1 MEILEETVTLSEKRQ
16 YLTTR
21 RRRDL
26 ANDLFIWALRSIA
39 LGAIALVL
47 AIILIII
54 VKGAPAISIEFL
66 TSPPTE
72 GMTSGGIYPMIRG
85 SVLLLTGTF
94 LIALPLGILGGIFLI
109 VVTHNM
115 QQAARVSDYTAFFM
129 YGELIEYGHS
139 KELFL
144 SPKQKATEDYI
155 SGRFG

>member
-47 AIILIII
+47 AVILIII

-94 LIALPLGILGGIFLI
+94 LIALPLGILGGII
-109 VVTHNM
+109 PYCGNPQH
-115 QQAARVSDYTAFFM
+115 AAGGSRERLHRLLHVRRTN
-129 YGELIEYGHS
+129 
-139 KELFL
+139 
-144 SPKQKATEDYI
+144 
-155 SGRFG
+155 